1 MNLSI
6 LLSLAAVSLPY
17 CFAIFGI
24 GSRQSVA
31 VAGRLLCNG
40 ITVPGVKVKLYEKEV
55 LFDRLMDQ
63 GFTDITGCF
72 YLWGSKK
79 EITNI
84 DPKVNIYHRCNY
96 FGPCYKKFGITIPDN
111 YITSGPYPRRM
122 FNIGTIDLAGRFP
135 GESIDCF
142 N

>member
-1 MNLSI
+1 MTMVNMALERLMNLSI
-6 LLSLAAVSLPY
+6 LLLLAAVSLPY

-40 ITVPGVKVKLYEKEV
+40 ITVPGVKVKLYEKE
-55 LFDRLMDQ
+55 
-63 GFTDITGCF
+63 
-72 YLWGSKK
+72 
-79 EITNI
+79 
-84 DPKVNIYHRCNY
+84 
-96 FGPCYKKFGITIPDN
+96 PCYKKFGITIPDN